1 MTSSRFVQMV
11 TSASGTAKTDGMHS
25 MAHSV
30 ELKEKKLLVILSL
43 DDALEAV
50 GEYAGE
56 ELKRYPAS
64 YYEVNLADV
73 DDYEKILDQME
84 QEAEKRQEHY
94 RNMLLN
100 LLEKTEMM
108 TSLLNEK
115 HLNREKMGE
124 AVMQLSNCI
133 WLELNQ

>member
-1 MTSSRFVQMV
+1 
-11 TSASGTAKTDGMHS
+11 
-25 MAHSV
+25 MAYSV

>member
-1 MTSSRFVQMV
+1 
-11 TSASGTAKTDGMHS
+11 
-25 MAHSV
+25 MAYSV
-30 ELKEKKLLVILSL
+30 ELKDQQLLVILSL

-56 ELKRYPAS
+56 ELKRYLAS

-84 QEAEKRQEHY
+84 QDVEMCRKHY
-94 RNMLLN
+94 QNTLLN
-100 LLEKTEMM
+100 LLEKTESM

-115 HLNREKMGE
+115 HLNREIMGE
-124 AVMQLSNCI
+124 AVTQLSNCI
-133 WLELNQ
+133 WSELNK